1 MVGEKPAEPITG
13 KIAFPDMAIVAAKTV
28 EELKNLHF
36 TKIKSF
42 FD

>member
-1 MVGEKPAEPITG
+1 MVGEKPYEPITG

-28 EELKNLHF
+28 EELKNLHI
-36 TKIKSF
+36 TKIESF